1 MSRYI
6 AVHPA
11 AFTEEQLQ
19 PLTKAPVPE
28 GVKWISTFCGVADN
42 MTYCHWVAPS
52 EEALIGI
59 FRQYEIPYTAIHEV
73 RLFDPVT
80 ATLEPALTE
89 TKVAQPV

>member
-1 MSRYI
+1 VPRYI

-19 PLTKAPVPE
+19 PLAQVPLPA

-42 MTYCHWVAPS
+42 TTYCHWA
-52 EEALIGI
+52 AATKDDLIAI
-59 FRQYEIPYTAIHEV
+59 FTQYEIPYATVHEV

-80 ATLEPALTE
+80 GRLEPAATE
-89 TKVAQPV
+89 IKVAQPV